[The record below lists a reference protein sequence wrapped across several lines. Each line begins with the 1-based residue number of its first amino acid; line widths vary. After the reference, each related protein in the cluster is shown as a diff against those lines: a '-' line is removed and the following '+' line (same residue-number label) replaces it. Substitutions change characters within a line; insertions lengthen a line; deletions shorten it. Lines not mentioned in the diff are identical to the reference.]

1 MPWKGRHKLDARALF
16 VDYLN
21 GMEAL
26 AGKRT
31 PSIHQALPKDLA
43 WHLHHISCMVLLHL
57 RVGRVSAIYLF
68 KCSSCRPE
76 TIMTFALKQIGEH
89 NGLGLEPAGRE
100 SIGRI
105 ALPPFLPF
113 IASTLPIQST
123 LRTSTLP
130 YKTLRRCA
138 RQGQNPALLLDP
150 AKYPYSTC
158 ALPSHPS
165 PLLVTLLD

>member
-57 RVGRVSAIYLF
+57 RVGRASAIYLF

-89 NGLGLEPAGRE
+89 NWSPRAGNQLNGLHSLL
-100 SIGRI
+100 SYHSL
-105 ALPPFLPF
+105 LPLFQFNQLSVRLLCPTKLYV
-113 IASTLPIQST
+113 AA
-123 LRTSTLP
+123 
-130 YKTLRRCA
+130 A

>member
-76 TIMTFALKQIGEH
+76 TIVTFALEHIGEH
-89 NGLGLEPAGRE
+89 NGLRLEPAGRE
-100 SIGRI
+100 SIERI

-123 LRTSTLP
+123 LCTSTLP
-130 YKTLRRCA
+130 YKTLRRC
-138 RQGQNPALLLDP
+138 PASR
-150 AKYPYSTC
+150 AKSR
-158 ALPSHPS
+158 PSVRPCKVPLQYMCS
-165 PLLVTLLD
+165 PITP

>member
-43 WHLHHISCMVLLHL
+43 SHLHHISCMVLLHL

-76 TIMTFALKQIGEH
+76 TIVTFALEQIGEH

-100 SIGRI
+100 SIERI

-130 YKTLRRCA
+130 YKTLRRCRA
-138 RQGQNPALLLDP
+138 SR
-150 AKYPYSTC
+150 AKSR
-158 ALPSHPS
+158 PSVRPCKVPLQYMCS
-165 PLLVTLLD
+165 PITP

>member
-57 RVGRVSAIYLF
+57 RVGRVSAIYLV
-68 KCSSCRPE
+68 P
-76 TIMTFALKQIGEH
+76 L
-89 NGLGLEPAGRE
+89 
-100 SIGRI
+100 
-105 ALPPFLPF
+105 F
-113 IASTLPIQST
+113 IQMFILSPRNDHDIRVGTDR
-123 LRTSTLP
+123 RT
-130 YKTLRRCA
+130 
-138 RQGQNPALLLDP
+138 
-150 AKYPYSTC
+150 
-158 ALPSHPS
+158 
-165 PLLVTLLD
+165 